1 MTDTSNVDALSEMD
15 AYHEFVQKLTEQIDP
30 REFLT
35 PTQREIA
42 YMSLEELEQ
51 EYNQVQARQSDRS
64 RMQRDLIVSRWEHEQ
79 RSLQQ
84 KTDDDSNLTTQL

>member
-1 MTDTSNVDALSEMD
+1 MTDTSKMDALSEMD
-15 AYHEFVQKLTEQIDP
+15 AYQEFVQKLAEQIDP

-51 EYNQVQARQSDRS
+51 EYLQVQSRQSNRGK
-64 RMQRDLIVSRWEHEQ
+64 MQRDLITSRWEHEQ
-79 RSLQQ
+79 KNS
-84 KTDDDSNLTTQL
+84 DNESI

>member
-1 MTDTSNVDALSEMD
+1 MTDTSFDALSEMD

-42 YMSLEELEQ
+42 YMSLEELEE
-51 EYNQVQARQSDRS
+51 EYSKVQSRQSTRG

-79 RSLQQ
+79 QTSD
-84 KTDDDSNLTTQL
+84 KNSN